1 MDFNS
6 ILGGVLSN
14 AIWWIL
20 GIGGLALVWFFR
32 RTKTF
37 WRAIPFAARLHKE
50 GVRRFLFSRH
60 EYPERLDAY
69 LERAQHSIKVV
80 SISFR
85 LTNNECALTE
95 TFRRKLA
102 TNASFEIW
110 ISLLQPHS
118 QAAALAAHALNVKP
132 EALSTEI
139 NEMLNDLKSLRDSL
153 PPSDRSRFH
162 ILTHDSLPMGSAL
175 MLDATATSGLIQV
188 ETKLYRAP
196 RVESFSFEVV
206 APSPFYTRNFTAWNA
221 VLAESTRV

>member
-6 ILGGVLSN
+6 ILAGVLSN

-20 GIGGLALVWFFR
+20 GISALVLVWFFR
-32 RTKTF
+32 RTRAF
-37 WRAIPFAARLHKE
+37 WRAIPFAIRLRRE

-69 LERAQHSIKVV
+69 LERASHSIKIV

-95 TFRRKLA
+95 LFRKKLA
-102 TNASFEIW
+102 AIPSFEIW
-110 ISLLQPHS
+110 ISLLQPNSH
-118 QAAALAAHALNVKP
+118 AAVLAAHALNIKP
-132 EALSTEI
+132 DALSKEI
-139 NEMLNDLKSLRDSL
+139 DEMLNDLKLLRDSL
-153 PPSDRSRFH
+153 PPSDGGRFH
-162 ILTHDSLPMGSAL
+162 VLTHDSFPMGSAL
-175 MLDATATSGLIQV
+175 MLDATHTSGLIQV
-188 ETKLYRAP
+188 ETKLYRSP

-206 APSPFYTRNFTAWNA
+206 APSPFYNRNFIAWNA